1 MFTMK
6 ANLLRIGFFDRKRK
20 GDGGLIRIMG
30 LTHDHKVKLEIP
42 LERIHDPEF
51 VWIWVDF
58 DAPTPEEAELLG
70 SFFHFHPL
78 AIEDCLHV
86 LQRPKMD
93 YYEGY
98 QFLVLHALDRDT
110 LGTVEVNLFIG
121 DNCLVSFHHRRL
133 DEMDE
138 AWDNMMKRAHNRKVW
153 VHGPYSAAYMVIDS
167 LVDQYFPCVYAIEDE
182 LDELEKKG
190 GHESV
195 ELLMNQVFDLRSRLL
210 KLRRTIVP
218 MRDLMYRIL
227 NSQHVQG
234 DKEPHAY
241 YADIYDH
248 LLKLSEMIEVDREM
262 TADLRDSYIS
272 LNSNRMNGIMKT
284 LTVITTVFMPLT
296 LIAGIY
302 GMNFINMPELEW
314 RYGYF
319 AVIGLMAVLGGLMI
333 LWFIKRGW
341 FK

>member
-1 MFTMK
+1 M
-6 ANLLRIGFFDRKRK
+6 
-20 GDGGLIRIMG
+20 IRVMG
-30 LTHDHKVKLEIP
+30 MTRDHQVLTDLP
-42 LERIHDPEF
+42 LERIKDGQF
-51 VWIWVDF
+51 VWTWVDL
-58 DAPTPEEAELLG
+58 DAPTSEEADVLA

-93 YYEGY
+93 YYDDF
-98 QFLVLHALDRDT
+98 QFLVLHAIDENTLD
-110 LGTVEVNLFIG
+110 TVEVDLFIG
-121 DNCLVSFHHRRL
+121 DDCLVSFHQRGL

-138 AWDNMMKRAHNRKVW
+138 AWNSMLKRAHDRKVW

-167 LVDQYFPCVYAIEDE
+167 LVDHYFPCVYGIEDE
-182 LDELEKKG
+182 LDELESKG
-190 GHESV
+190 SRESV
-195 ELLMNQVFDLRSRLL
+195 EQLMNQVFDLRSRLL

-234 DKEPHAY
+234 DKEPRAY
-241 YADIYDH
+241 YSDIYDH
-248 LLKLSEMIEVDREM
+248 LLKLSEMIDADREM

-302 GMNFINMPELEW
+302 GMNFVDMPELKW
-314 RYGYF
+314 KYGYF
-319 AVIGLMAVLGGLMI
+319 AVLGLMAGLSGWMI
-333 LWFIKRGW
+333 LWFSRRGW